1 MPPIEKAE
9 RREVKRRKL
18 RDSKFQN
25 VRYRTL
31 RAGESLA
38 AFEAARK
45 TTVEGKPIKPRKR
58 RK

>member
-9 RREVKRRKL
+9 RREVKRKKL
-18 RDSKFQN
+18 QDSKYQN

-31 RAGESLA
+31 RAGESLV
-38 AFEAARK
+38 AFEAERK
-45 TTVEGKPIKPRKR
+45 TRIEGKPIKPRKR